1 MLASSFLIWKQPQK
15 ELKVNQ
21 DYPLVN
27 ILTDLCRFLHRIAC
41 CEVVN
46 VTNDSGKNY
55 HLNVADSSAAQWVGP
70 FDKNFEKSMRSEIF
84 RILT

>member
-21 DYPLVN
+21 DYPLVNNKLN

-55 HLNVADSSAAQWVGP
+55 HLNVADSSVAQWEGP
-70 FDKNFEKSMRSEIF
+70 FPKDLKKSI
-84 RILT
+84 